1 MYVYDFED
9 MVLLMLRNGLIFRL
23 GILLEDFKDVDVVVI
38 IVLILVDKI
47 FLDCMVLVG
56 VNVKL
61 M

>member
-1 MYVYDFED
+1 

-47 FLDCMVLVG
+47 FLDRMVLVG